1 MYLENKLFLKLS
13 YILCYLY
20 LVTISACSPGSS
32 PTPPPSLSSEKKIN
46 AVLFKTADNP
56 GLTSNVAGVI
66 NGDTIKVLFQ
76 AGTVLTNLIPE
87 ISFTGRSL
95 NPANRVAQNFTNPV
109 SYTVTAEDGSTKI
122 FVVLAKVETA
132 DATLFINSRHIN
144 GGAGSIYAINPYSG
158 TVKWKYSAA
167 SSSLS
172 SSIQFSNGVLFTSIG
187 RNITAFDTVTKA
199 IKWQYLTGGIMY
211 STPTIKNGIVY
222 INCDD
227 NFLYAVNALTGTLV
241 WRYQQDTPSSGGGNY
256 SSPTVVDDV
265 VYFGSLDGYVYAVN
279 AVSGVLKW
287 RTLNTAG
294 SRYHSSPSVVNNVL
308 YIGDLSSN
316 LIALNTNNG
325 SLKWIYNSLNGHAV
339 SSPTIVDGVVYIC
352 SYGGSVYAIDANS
365 GTLQWRYNT
374 GLDIDASPIV
384 LNGVLYIGAGSGGT
398 STYFYAIHTNNG
410 TLKWSNRT
418 DQGYFSSAVVFDN
431 TVYVGTWPEVL
442 AFNINTGL
450 LKWKFTPLSNSEQFW
465 PSPCIVDQQGN
476 VYLSSISGS
485 KD

>member
-13 YILCYLY
+13 YILCYLC

-56 GLTSNVAGVI
+56 GLASNVAGVI

-132 DATLFINSRHIN
+132 DATLYINSRN
-144 GGAGSIYAINPYSG
+144 GSGVGSIYAINPYTG
-158 TVKWKYSAA
+158 NLKWKYIST
-167 SSSLS
+167 SGSLV
-172 SSIQFSNGVLFTSIG
+172 SSIQFSNGVLFTGIG
-187 RNITAFDTVTKA
+187 RNITAFDTVTKSV
-199 IKWQYLTGGIMY
+199 KWQYLTGGVLY

-227 NFLYAVNALTGTLV
+227 NFLYAVNELTGTLL
-241 WRYQQDTPSSGGGNY
+241 WKYQQDAPSSPGGNY

-265 VYFGSLDGYVYAVN
+265 VYFGSLNGYIYAVN
-279 AVSGVLKW
+279 VISGVLKW
-287 RTLNTAG
+287 KTLINAG
-294 SRYHSSPSVVNNVL
+294 SSYHSSPSVVNNVL
-308 YIGDLSSN
+308 YIVDLGGL
-316 LIALNTNNG
+316 LIALNINDG
-325 SLKWIYNSLNGHAV
+325 SVKWLYGSGGAA
-339 SSPTIVDGVVYIC
+339 SSPTFVNGVVYMC
-352 SYGGSVYAIDANS
+352 SSGGRVLAIDANS
-365 GTLQWRYNT
+365 GTLIWRY
-374 GLDIDASPIV
+374 DINLLTDASPIV
-384 LNGVLYIGAGSGGT
+384 SNGVLYVGAGGGSL
-398 STYFYAIHTNNG
+398 STYFYAINTNNG
-410 TLKWSNRT
+410 TLKWSTKT

-442 AFNINTGL
+442 AFNTNTGL
-450 LKWKFTPLSNSEQFW
+450 LKWKFTPPSNREEFW